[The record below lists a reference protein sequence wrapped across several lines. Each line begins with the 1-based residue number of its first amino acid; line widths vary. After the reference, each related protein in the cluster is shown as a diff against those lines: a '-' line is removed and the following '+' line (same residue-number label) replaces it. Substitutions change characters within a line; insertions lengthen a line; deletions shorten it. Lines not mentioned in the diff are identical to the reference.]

1 MLNAK
6 TIGSLFTKVGKKAI
20 EKSPVVAI
28 AVSVAA
34 TIALPFV
41 TKKCLSNEEQ
51 IAEAYLEKKREKVLA
66 AAQKKD
72 PEVCLGDIIEEVDE
86 DSFTK
91 KDKAIIKLK
100 TYWPVMLCEAISI
113 GGSLYGYRSLSK
125 KLAAVAVSPVAST
138 VVGAGS
144 EVAIDQAKKTVK
156 EKLEGPDAEKYV
168 PHVIEGSG
176 IERGKGGMTR
186 FRSGA
191 TGRWCTSDVATMT
204 AAYANANDSLSRG
217 DEGVACVSLS
227 DIAYDGIGISRVGIG
242 DTIGFAAGEHIDVK
256 FEHRED
262 DYGEPYMEVIYLTEP
277 CKLW

>member
-1 MLNAK
+1 MLNK
-6 TIGSLFTKVGKKAI
+6 KSIGSFFTKFGKKAI

-41 TKKCLSNEEQ
+41 TKKCLSNEEE

-66 AAQKKD
+66 KVQKKD
-72 PEVCLGDIIEEVDE
+72 PEVCLGDIIDEVDE
-86 DSFTK
+86 DSLTK

-100 TYWPVMLCEAISI
+100 TYWPVLICEAISV

-144 EVAIDQAKKTVK
+144 EVALDQAKKTVK
-156 EKLEGPDAEKYV
+156 EKLQGPDTEKYV
-168 PHVIEGSG
+168 PHVLEGSG

-186 FRSGA
+186 FHSA
-191 TGRWCTSDVATMT
+191 HTGRWCTSDVVTMQ
-204 AAYANANDSLSRG
+204 AAYDSANGSLARG
-217 DEGVACVSLS
+217 DEGVANVSLS
-227 DIAYDGIGISRVGIG
+227 DIAEDGIGISRTAGG
-242 DTIGFAAGEHIDVK
+242 DKLGFVAGEHIDVK

-262 DYGEPYMEVIYLTEP
+262 DNGEPYMEVIYLTEP
-277 CKLW
+277 RELW